1 MNDDS
6 PLKLQGITKN
16 YQELHLGPID
26 LEVPRGYVMGLVGAN
41 GAGKTTAIKIA
52 LGAVLPG
59 NGVVRLI
66 DKSRVGVVLDQP
78 PWPSSWS
85 ARSTPTGTSGSSRS
99 CAGGPGSRGG

>member
-16 YQELHLGPID
+16 YKEFHLGPID

-59 NGVVRLI
+59 NGSVQC
-66 DKSRVGVVLDQP
+66 GTMP
-78 PWPSSWS
+78 
-85 ARSTPTGTSGSSRS
+85 ARCT
-99 CAGGPGSRGG
+99 

>member
-16 YQELHLGPID
+16 YKEFHLGPID

-66 DKSRVGVVLDQP
+66 DKSR
-78 PWPSSWS
+78 
-85 ARSTPTGTSGSSRS
+85 GTSGPSKS
-99 CAGGPGSRGG
+99 CVSGPGSRSG